1 MKLSLLFHDFSAKYL
16 LKDWHVYYLE
26 IILRIPV
33 GVKNDA
39 RICCRQIDAK
49 PPGSCTQKEDKAVRV
64 WSGETVNG
72 GLSQVTT
79 NPSINTFIGVSGYR
93 RKSCWQIITYHITSI
108 ITSQMENTLS
118 IFLLT
123 LTVY

>member
-1 MKLSLLFHDFSAKYL
+1 MELFLKRDFNAKYL
-16 LKDWHVYYLE
+16 LKYCHVYYLE

-39 RICCRQIDAK
+39 CICCRQVDAK
-49 PPGSCTQKEDKAVRV
+49 PSGSCTQKEDKAVRV

-79 NPSINTFIGVSGYR
+79 NPSVDTFIWVSGYI
-93 RKSCWQIITYHITSI
+93 RKSCWQTI
-108 ITSQMENTLS
+108 ITSQMENTLC

-123 LTVY
+123 VTVY